1 MCASVAGA
9 RGCEGSAAR
18 RGAQTEAARGPLAQ
32 LSAVRLPWPPRT
44 KRWETFIAI
53 QWSNFVPLK
62 HNNTYFLCLCF
73 FFSFS

>member
-32 LSAVRLPWPPRT
+32 LSAARLP
-44 KRWETFIAI
+44 
-53 QWSNFVPLK
+53 
-62 HNNTYFLCLCF
+62 
-73 FFSFS
+73 